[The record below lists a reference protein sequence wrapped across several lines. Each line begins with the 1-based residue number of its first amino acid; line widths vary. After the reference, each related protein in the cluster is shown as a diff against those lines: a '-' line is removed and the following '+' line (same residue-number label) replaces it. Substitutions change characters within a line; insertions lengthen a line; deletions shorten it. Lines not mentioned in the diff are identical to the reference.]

1 MTRPLL
7 KVAFD
12 HRAARVNREGIGRY
26 GRELTRALVERED
39 VRLGLWASTL
49 KAAPADPVVDA
60 LARVRRWRVPSK
72 LQAPLIRLAGGLD
85 GLFDADVV
93 HHAQLRPLPVR
104 RAPETAMLFDLLF
117 WEADGA
123 FLDPRVARGMR
134 DRAAALAQRCARLQ
148 VPCGFVAEQ
157 VAERLGFDR
166 ERIDVVLL
174 GADHLE
180 RVAPDPARVPD
191 APFVLTHAR
200 LDPRKG
206 LDVALAAFERLVDAG
221 LPHRWCVSG
230 PIGYR
235 GEAILAALRASP
247 AAARIDVLGAVSDA
261 ELRALYRAADQ
272 FWFPSRGEGFG
283 LPPLEAMREGAPVLC
298 ARGSSLDEVAVPGAA
313 AAPELDGEA
322 WFEAA
327 RTLLED
333 EERAS
338 AAAHRGRTWAS
349 AFTWEACAAASVAGW
364 LRAAP

>member
-1 MTRPLL
+1 VTRPLL

>member
-1 MTRPLL
+1 
-7 KVAFD
+7 
-12 HRAARVNREGIGRY
+12 
-26 GRELTRALVERED
+26 
-39 VRLGLWASTL
+39 
-49 KAAPADPVVDA
+49 
-60 LARVRRWRVPSK
+60 
-72 LQAPLIRLAGGLD
+72 
-85 GLFDADVV
+85 
-93 HHAQLRPLPVR
+93 
-104 RAPETAMLFDLLF
+104 
-117 WEADGA
+117 
-123 FLDPRVARGMR
+123 
-134 DRAAALAQRCARLQ
+134 
-148 VPCGFVAEQ
+148 
-157 VAERLGFDR
+157 
-166 ERIDVVLL
+166 L

-333 EERAS
+333 VERAS

>member
-1 MTRPLL
+1 MSRLPL

-39 VRLGLWASTL
+39 LRLGLWASTL
-49 KAAPADPVVDA
+49 KAAPAEPAVDA
-60 LARVRRWRVPSK
+60 LAQVRRWRVPSK

-85 GLFDADVV
+85 GLFDADLV

-104 RAPETAMLFDLLF
+104 RAPQTAMLFDLLF

-123 FLDPRVARGMR
+123 FLDAEVARGMR
-134 DRAAALAQRCARLQ
+134 ARATALAERCERLQ
-148 VPCGFVAEQ
+148 VPCEFVAQQ
-157 VAERLGFDR
+157 VAERLRFDR

-191 APFVLTHAR
+191 EPFVLTHAR

-230 PIGYR
+230 PAGYR
-235 GEAILAALRASP
+235 GESILQQLRASP
-247 AAARIDVLGAVSDA
+247 AAERIDVLGAVTDA

-298 ARGSSLDEVAVPGAA
+298 AAGSSLDEIAVPGAA

-327 RTLLED
+327 RALLED
-333 EERAS
+333 
-338 AAAHRGRTWAS
+338 AAAAAEASKRGRIWAS
-349 AFTWEACAAASVAGW
+349 AFTWEACGAASVASW
-364 LRAAP
+364 LRA